1 MRNNLSQKISE
12 FWFDRHLM
20 MGDNFSEDSLEYLQ
34 GIREDLGYIS
44 TALEQT
50 EIRFSKVIR
59 ENRKLKA
66 FLRRMVQECWCLP
79 GNRCFQCQEI
89 LATLGY
95 VVPGQI
101 SSQARVEI
109 DIESDGEN
117 VGDR

>member
-1 MRNNLSQKISE
+1 MKNNLPQKVSE
-12 FWFDRHLM
+12 FLFDRHLII
-20 MGDNFSEDSLEYLQ
+20 GDNFNEDSLEHLQ

-50 EIRFSKVIR
+50 EIRFGKVIR

-95 VVPGQI
+95 FAPGQI
-101 SSQARVEI
+101 SSQVRLEI
-109 DIESDGEN
+109 EIESDGEN
-117 VGDR
+117 MGDR